1 MFVLAGI
8 AASLVLELLSPAEWF
23 PWLGRLATPA
33 LALAVFGYAL
43 DLRLRRSRP
52 ESTPQLPWLLLLL
65 AWGFGV
71 LALESPARVGPQL
84 TLLVAP
90 LVLYLLIAHGVQ
102 SFRAL
107 QAVTGVILL
116 ASLLVSVVAVAEGLA
131 PLGCFRDEA
140 GLNLNET
147 RSTQNETRSIWS
159 GNRPFGGR
167 LVWDGRRCTSRLDC
181 ERESGAEAGVDYQ
194 CEHIGLFGTQSIGTR
209 ARYQGALADPDF
221 TALVIALGLPLGFAL
236 GRRRVVGAA
245 VLALAVLAEIYTRS
259 RVGQLALVAVA
270 GVYAL
275 RRFGAR
281 GLLAAAALALVF
293 LRWGAPEQQLASTL
307 GWYDA
312 LLALR
317 QAPLGG
323 VGLGQLGEHEL
334 VAVRSSFLVAAAEL
348 GLPGLW
354 LLSLVVY
361 LSLRIPLA
369 ALRRVSGNADA
380 VAAERMALALSASAA
395 ALTVGLLFLPL
406 LHLPLPWIFLGLGGA
421 LHVSMR
427 THDPGFTIRLR
438 WRDLAAVA
446 AVDGALLLGMWQV
459 ASRP

>member
-1 MFVLAGI
+1 MFVLCGI
-8 AASLVLELLSPAEWF
+8 AASLLLWLLSPAEWS
-23 PWLGRLATPA
+23 PWLERLATPA

-52 ESTPQLPWLLLLL
+52 ESTPQLPWLLALL
-65 AWGFGV
+65 AWAFGV
-71 LALESPARVGPQL
+71 LALESPARVGSQL
-84 TLLVAP
+84 ALLATP

-107 QAVTGVILL
+107 QAVAGVILL
-116 ASLLVSVVAVAEGLA
+116 ATLLVSLVAVAEGLA
-131 PLGCFRDEA
+131 PRGCFRDEA
-140 GLNLNET
+140 GLNENET
-147 RSTQNETRSIWS
+147 RSSQSETRSTWS

-167 LVWDGRRCTSRLDC
+167 LVWDGRRCASRLDC

-194 CEHIGLFGTQSIGTR
+194 CEHIGPFGTQSIGTR

-245 VLALAVLAEIYTRS
+245 LLTLAVLAEIYTRS
-259 RVGQLALVAVA
+259 RVGQLALVAVT

-281 GLLAAAALALVF
+281 GVVPAAALALLF
-293 LRWGAPEQQLASTL
+293 LRWGAPEEHVSSTA

-312 LLALR
+312 LLVLR
-317 QAPLGG
+317 QAPLDG

-334 VAVRSSFLVAAAEL
+334 VAARSSFLVAAAEL

-354 LLSLVVY
+354 LLSLLVY
-361 LSLRIPLA
+361 LSLKIPLA
-369 ALRRVSGNADA
+369 TLRRVSGNADA
-380 VAAERMALALSASAA
+380 VAAERMALALLASASALA
-395 ALTVGLLFLPL
+395 VGLLFLPM
-406 LHLPLPWIFLGLGGA
+406 LHLPLPWIFLGLASA
-421 LHVSMR
+421 LHASMR
-427 THDPGFTIRLR
+427 THDTGFTVGLG

-446 AVDGALLLGMWQV
+446 AADGVLLLGMWQA
-459 ASRP
+459 ASRS